1 MSYVV
6 GRWHRFARSGF
17 TKSPLDNASLS
28 MGVLLFV

>member
-17 TKSPLDNASLS
+17 KKLPSEGIEPSLRI
-28 MGVLLFV
+28 LLAA